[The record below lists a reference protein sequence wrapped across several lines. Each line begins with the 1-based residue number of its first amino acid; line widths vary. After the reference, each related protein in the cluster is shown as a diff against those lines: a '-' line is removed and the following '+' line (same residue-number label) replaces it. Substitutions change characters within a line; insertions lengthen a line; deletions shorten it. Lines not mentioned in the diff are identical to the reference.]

1 MASVQ
6 FMNTTQRTWLEA
18 VSPLSYANPF
28 LPERIELER
37 RILGG
42 EFLEDETVWSYR
54 LNNINSRVNIGR
66 IMARLDP
73 LLEQLRS
80 RLREGVSAGEHDLQ
94 LYEDAVLHLLYQRS
108 YPKFY
113 ETGFGAEAG
122 AATPGRWKF
131 Y

>member
-1 MASVQ
+1 MASAQ
-6 FMNTTQRTWLEA
+6 FMNTPQRIWLEA

-28 LPERIELER
+28 LPERIELESKV
-37 RILGG
+37 LGN
-42 EFLEDETVWSYR
+42 EFLADETVWSYR
-54 LNNINSRVNIGR
+54 LDNPNSRVNIGR

-80 RLREGVSAGEHDLQ
+80 RLREGVAAGEHDLQ

-113 ETGFGAEAG
+113 ETGFGAESE
-122 AATPGRWKF
+122 AAT
-131 Y
+131 